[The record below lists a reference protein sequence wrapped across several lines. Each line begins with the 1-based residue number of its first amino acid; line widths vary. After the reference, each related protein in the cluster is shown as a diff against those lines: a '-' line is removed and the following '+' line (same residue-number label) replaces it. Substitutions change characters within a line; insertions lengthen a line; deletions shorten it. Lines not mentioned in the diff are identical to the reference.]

1 MSKTE
6 NVNSIARYC
15 MNFGRVWQA
24 AFDNPS
30 PGDIIHATMKPQK
43 FFRAT
48 IPLSRQINHLRWLVP
63 LFALAL
69 VIAHQVVE
77 HLWFVPTNP
86 YMIASEIFV
95 YGLVGPA
102 VMWLAL
108 GWTRAKVARK
118 ESADAELLQLNHR
131 IAFLLRVNQRLS
143 ETPDEEKL
151 AHRALELPGE
161 ITPTIVGCALI
172 RFDEHRQPMPA
183 VYRGVVDEN
192 ELAAWHQHLA
202 SSAVRERCAA
212 CQTRA
217 ARADSDCPVFARAIT
232 RDAGSIVCLALA
244 RDQREFGILGLF
256 LAENKTLTREE
267 RDLLDA
273 VVAEIAIAFENLRLR
288 TRELATFYQVNAAMQ
303 QRLDFDGLMA
313 RILAQTLEAS
323 NAQAGLL
330 FLRDARAVLI
340 PRARAGDWAR
350 VGNLAV
356 IESLAHGALRE
367 ANGAPIVATL
377 HAPDARAILC
387 APMIADAGAL
397 GVIVLASARAEMFAP
412 QETRLV
418 AAIARQAALLA
429 ENARLYTQLEHHAIL
444 AERGRLA
451 REMHDGLAQTLG
463 LLKMRASQIARW
475 IENGE
480 AERARDALREL
491 AETANDAYRDL
502 RATLDDLRA
511 TDADLPAQIRRIVA
525 EFEQDCAATVIL
537 TLEDLPPLDL
547 SAQAH
552 LIRIVQESLTN
563 IRKHARARQVR
574 IALTN
579 QEGRAELTIEDDGQ
593 GFDAARDQPA
603 TRHGLRVMRERA
615 DLLGAEFQIVS
626 APGEGT
632 RVRLELPV
640 SVGQISNL
648 PL

>member
-1 MSKTE
+1 
-6 NVNSIARYC
+6 
-15 MNFGRVWQA
+15 
-24 AFDNPS
+24 
-30 PGDIIHATMKPQK
+30 
-43 FFRAT
+43 
-48 IPLSRQINHLRWLVP
+48 
-63 LFALAL
+63 
-69 VIAHQVVE
+69 
-77 HLWFVPTNP
+77 
-86 YMIASEIFV
+86 
-95 YGLVGPA
+95 
-102 VMWLAL
+102 
-108 GWTRAKVARK
+108 
-118 ESADAELLQLNHR
+118 
-131 IAFLLRVNQRLS
+131 
-143 ETPDEEKL
+143 
-151 AHRALELPGE
+151 
-161 ITPTIVGCALI
+161 
-172 RFDEHRQPMPA
+172 
-183 VYRGVVDEN
+183 
-192 ELAAWHQHLA
+192 
-202 SSAVRERCAA
+202 
-212 CQTRA
+212 
-217 ARADSDCPVFARAIT
+217 
-232 RDAGSIVCLALA
+232 
-244 RDQREFGILGLF
+244 
-256 LAENKTLTREE
+256 
-267 RDLLDA
+267 
-273 VVAEIAIAFENLRLR
+273 
-288 TRELATFYQVNAAMQ
+288 
-303 QRLDFDGLMA
+303 
-313 RILAQTLEAS
+313 
-323 NAQAGLL
+323 
-330 FLRDARAVLI
+330 
-340 PRARAGDWAR
+340 
-350 VGNLAV
+350 LAV